1 MFWKL
6 FDDINFVARCRRYNV
21 GLWQCPNFLFLLMG
35 IVATAAMFATYII
48 SNRFYDESV
57 TIIGVTSIA
66 VLILVVGH
74 FVVRGVEQIA
84 VANAIKTEFISILT
98 HQLGSPLSAVKWNLE
113 VLEGEIRKYGGLSDK
128 NWIFLEN
135 VKESNEKILKLVSY
149 LTEVVRIDQGSIVF
163 ENEKVDLVE
172 IIRETISDLERIASE
187 KNVKVDFRTEE
198 KTVPVMADSKKMKV
212 VFENLIGNAIKY
224 SNKDGKTEVSIE
236 LKDGQVLV
244 SISDQGVGIPR
255 YQHSKV
261 FEKFFRVKNP
271 SKYRTEGV
279 GIGLYLVKSIVGHF
293 GGEVWFDSL
302 EGKGSTFYVS
312 LPVAK

>member
-6 FDDINFVARCRRYNV
+6 FDGINFVARCRRYGV

-35 IVATAAMFATYII
+35 VVAAAAMSATYLI

-57 TIIGVTSIA
+57 TIVGVSSVA

-98 HQLGSPLSAVKWNLE
+98 HQLGSPLSAIKWNLE
-113 VLEGEIRKYGGLSDK
+113 VLEGEIRRNGGLPDK

-149 LTEVVRIDQGSIVF
+149 LTEVVRMDQGSTIF

-172 IIRETISDLERIASE
+172 IVRETISNLAKIANERKI
-187 KNVKVDFRTEE
+187 KVDFKTEE
-198 KTVPVMADSKKMKV
+198 KMVNVMADSKKMKV
-212 VFENLIGNAIKY
+212 VFDNLIGNAIKY
-224 SNKDGKTEVSIE
+224 SNEGGKAEVSIG
-236 LKDGQVLV
+236 LKDGEVITT
-244 SISDQGVGIPR
+244 ISDQGVGIPR
-255 YQHSKV
+255 YQHSQV
-261 FEKFFRVKNP
+261 FEKFFRVKNA
-271 SKYRTEGV
+271 SKYRTEGI
-279 GIGLYLVKSIVGHF
+279 GIGLYLVKSIIGHF

-312 LPVAK
+312 LPVAE